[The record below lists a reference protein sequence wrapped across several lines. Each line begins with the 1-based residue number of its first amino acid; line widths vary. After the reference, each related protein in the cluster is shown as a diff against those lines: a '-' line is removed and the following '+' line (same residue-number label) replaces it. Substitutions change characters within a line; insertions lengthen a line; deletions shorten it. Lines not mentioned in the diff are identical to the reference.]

1 MKQKEFEE
9 FIENCESLIE
19 ERSNLAFKKVAQ
31 SKNYKEKY
39 KKYNEL
45 YELLVDKI
53 GADEIE
59 KFADSIHLL
68 NDLENNYIYIQG
80 LADGLLLRENLE

>member
-1 MKQKEFEE
+1 MKQKESEE
-9 FIENCESLIE
+9 FIENRESLIE

-45 YELLVDKI
+45 Y
-53 GADEIE
+53 
-59 KFADSIHLL
+59 
-68 NDLENNYIYIQG
+68 
-80 LADGLLLRENLE
+80 